1 MPARRDG
8 TNVRMGELAVR
19 AATGTLQ
26 TLLGSCIGLV
36 LHDRRRRVGGLA
48 HIVLPRSRGPVE
60 FPAKF
65 ADTAVPAL
73 VAAIVEAGG
82 DRLRLEARYAGGAN
96 MFGFE
101 STSTIGLDNE
111 RAVEALLHELRIPIA
126 GRHCG
131 GDRGRRMSFELETGS
146 VLVEHVGSDERV
158 VL

>member
-1 MPARRDG
+1 MPQSRDG

-19 AATGTLQ
+19 VATGRLH

-48 HIVLPRSRGPVE
+48 HIVLPQSRGPVE

-65 ADTAVPAL
+65 VDTAVPAL
-73 VAAIVEAGG
+73 VAAVVGAGG
-82 DRLRLEARYAGGAN
+82 DRLRLEARFAGGAN

-101 STSTIGLDNE
+101 SASTIGLDNE
-111 RAVEALLHELRIPIA
+111 RAVEALLQELRIPVV

-131 GDRGRRMSFELETGS
+131 GERGRRLIFELESGS

>member
-1 MPARRDG
+1 MPASRDG

-19 AATGTLQ
+19 VETGRLH

-36 LHDRRRRVGGLA
+36 LHDRRRRIGGLA
-48 HIVLPRSRGPVE
+48 HIVLPQSRGPVE

-65 ADTAVPAL
+65 VDTAVPAL
-73 VAAIVEAGG
+73 VAAIAEAGG
-82 DRLRLEARYAGGAN
+82 DRLSLEARFAGGAN
-96 MFGFE
+96 MFGAE
-101 STSTIGLDNE
+101 STSTIGADNA
-111 RAVEALLHELRIPIA
+111 RAVEALLLALRIPVV

-131 GDRGRRMSFELETGS
+131 GDRGRRLSFELESGS